1 MSGPNDWLRK
11 KNSVQENDSVGY
23 CRPPVAKQFKPGQS
37 GNPRGRKKGVKNVA
51 AIFNEALYRPVKI
64 RTPGGVKTLPR
75 IKAIVEVIMNKAL
88 AGDIPAVSKI
98 LELGHKLGGF
108 EFLANSTSSSPHRE
122 SAREKLA
129 RLIGA
134 YSEDSTPLDAPG
146 SSDHTSEQNSDQKKA
161 KE

>member
-1 MSGPNDWLRK
+1 MSRPNDWIRK
-11 KNSVQENDSVGY
+11 KNNAQEKDSVGY
-23 CRPPVAKQFKPGQS
+23 CRPPIAKQFKPGQS

-51 AIFNEALYRPVKI
+51 SIFNEALYRPVKI
-64 RTPGGVKTLPR
+64 RTPAGVKTLPR

-108 EFLANSTSSSPHRE
+108 EFLANSTFSPANGE
-122 SAREKLA
+122 SALERLT
-129 RLIGA
+129 RLIA
-134 YSEDSTPLDAPG
+134 NSEDGTLLDAPG
-146 SSDHTSEQNSDQKKA
+146 SSDHSSEQNSDQKKA

>member
-1 MSGPNDWLRK
+1 MSGPNDWIRK
-11 KNSVQENDSVGY
+11 KNNAQENDSVGY

-64 RTPGGVKTLPR
+64 RTSAGIKTLPK
-75 IKAIVEVIMNKAL
+75 IEAIVEVIMNKAL
-88 AGDIPAVSKI
+88 AGDTAAVSRI
-98 LELGHKLGGF
+98 VELAHKLGGF
-108 EFLANSTSSSPHRE
+108 EFLARSTSFSANRE
-122 SAREKLA
+122 SALERLT
-129 RLIGA
+129 RLIESN
-134 YSEDSTPLDAPG
+134 SEDGTPLEAPA

>member
-51 AIFNEALYRPVKI
+51 TIFNEALYRPVKI
-64 RTPGGVKTLPR
+64 RTTGGVRTLPK
-75 IKAIVEVIMNKAL
+75 IEAIVEVIMNKAL
-88 AGDIPAVSKI
+88 AGDTAAVSRI
-98 LELGHKLGGF
+98 VELAHKLGGF
-108 EFLANSTSSSPHRE
+108 EFLANSTNTSPNRE
-122 SAREKLA
+122 SALERLT
-129 RLIGA
+129 RLIAADQEGA
-134 YSEDSTPLDAPG
+134 ALFDAPG
-146 SSDHTSEQNSDQKKA
+146 SSDHSSEQNSDQKKA

>member
-11 KNSVQENDSVGY
+11 NNSSPGNGSVGY

-51 AIFNEALYRPVKI
+51 TIFNEALYRPVKI
-64 RTPGGVKTLPR
+64 RTTGGVKTLPR

-88 AGDIPAVSKI
+88 AGDTAAVSRI
-98 LELGHKLGGF
+98 VELAHKLGGF
-108 EFLANSTSSSPHRE
+108 EFLANSTNTSPNRE
-122 SAREKLA
+122 SAYE
-129 RLIGA
+129 RLSRLFA
-134 YSEDSTPLDAPG
+134 AQYPDRSDAPN
-146 SSDHTSEQNSDQKKA
+146 SSDDTPEPNSDQKKA

>member
-51 AIFNEALYRPVKI
+51 TIFNEALYRPVKI
-64 RTPGGVKTLPR
+64 RTPAGVRTLPK
-75 IKAIVEVIMNKAL
+75 IEAIVEVIMNKAL
-88 AGDIPAVSKI
+88 AGDTAAVSRI
-98 LELGHKLGGF
+98 VELAHKLGGF
-108 EFLANSTSSSPHRE
+108 EFLANSFSPNRE
-122 SAREKLA
+122 SALERLT
-129 RLIGA
+129 RLIA
-134 YSEDSTPLDAPG
+134 NNSEDGTPLDAPG